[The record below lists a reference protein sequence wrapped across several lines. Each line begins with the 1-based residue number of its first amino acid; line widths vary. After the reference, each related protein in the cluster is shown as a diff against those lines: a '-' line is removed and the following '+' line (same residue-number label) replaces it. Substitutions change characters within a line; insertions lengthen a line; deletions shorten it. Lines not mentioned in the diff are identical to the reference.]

1 VNQTAGSIEGGGPSV
16 LTFGDA
22 PDLKAAVRAGAT
34 IATGGK
40 RVDRT
45 GQGGAYI
52 APTILTGVTSE
63 MAVAQN
69 ELFGPVLSVISYS
82 DDEEAAVAIGNST
95 RFGLVGVVFGADQE
109 RAEAVAQRLR
119 VGQVTVNGAS
129 PLGSFGG
136 FRESGLGREQGLVG
150 VREYT
155 ETTVVS
161 RPAADVSRG
170 LDRGRSA

>member
-1 VNQTAGSIEGGGPSV
+1 MRAIVIREGGGPSV

-22 PDLKAAVRAGAT
+22 PDLKVEEGRVLVRARAT

-63 MAVAQN
+63 MA
-69 ELFGPVLSVISYS
+69 
-82 DDEEAAVAIGNST
+82 
-95 RFGLVGVVFGADQE
+95 
-109 RAEAVAQRLR
+109 
-119 VGQVTVNGAS
+119 
-129 PLGSFGG
+129 GSFGG